1 MFRNGA
7 ATFIYS
13 ESHWGSHSCWR
24 YTGLFVEDMKEKSCI
39 FIDKEA
45 LTQGVLEN
53 VKRKIDEMCY
63 MLVHLTIKCITPGG

>member
-1 MFRNGA
+1 M
-7 ATFIYS
+7 
-13 ESHWGSHSCWR
+13 
-24 YTGLFVEDMKEKSCI
+24 EDMKEKSCI